1 MSTSASTLAK
11 ITPTMSTAD
20 STPETRLL
28 AAASTRDLA
37 TLRLLLR
44 KTSAQTQDPSTL
56 NTPLH
61 LVILSLT
68 PSSSLIEAEEA
79 EDCIRLLL
87 QEGAIWNDVN
97 KDGDTPGC
105 LAYKLGGVG
114 EGCYEVMVEAGLG
127 SDDDDDEEMEEVDGD
142 EAPQL
147 VQGETFDP
155 EQLEGLVDEE
165 QLAAIKEILAAQ
177 NGDGGVAVGEALGE
191 DIIHTHDGI
200 EVDVNSSRYL
210 SSKLGYD
217 DEKLLD
223 ADENGVMMSWETGIM
238 ERSVEEL
245 LPDVEEAKGKR
256 VLNVG
261 FGMGIVDSAFQA
273 RIGEKGTHVIV
284 EAHPDVLKKIESDGW
299 EEKPGVRVLKGRWQE
314 ALQPL
319 LDNGE
324 VFDAIYFD
332 TFAEEYT
339 ALKSFFE
346 DYVIALL
353 AEGGRF
359 SFFHGL
365 GADKRISYD
374 VYTRVVE
381 IDLLEAGLETEWMDV
396 DIELKEEEWNGVRR
410 RYWDV
415 GSVYRLPV
423 CTFIG

>member
-1 MSTSASTLAK
+1 MST
-11 ITPTMSTAD
+11 PD
-20 STPETRLL
+20 TPEHRLL
-28 AAASTRDLA
+28 TAASHRDLA

-44 KTSAQTQDPSTL
+44 SNRTLTPQTQHPETL

-61 LVILSLT
+61 LVLQSLT
-68 PSSSLIEAEEA
+68 PESSLIEAEEA
-79 EDCIRLLL
+79 EECCRFLL

-105 LAYKLGGVG
+105 IAFRLGSVG
-114 EGCYEVMVEAGLG
+114 EGCYECLVEAGVRAEMLLARLGGVGGWGVLG
-127 SDDDDDEEMEEVDGD
+127 SDDEGDEEMGDQEEEELLAAGGEVSLGDG
-142 EAPQL
+142 
-147 VQGETFDP
+147 QGEDMIQTH
-155 EQLEGLVDEE
+155 
-165 QLAAIKEILAAQ
+165 
-177 NGDGGVAVGEALGE
+177 NGM
-191 DIIHTHDGI
+191 

-210 SSKLGYD
+210 ASKLGYD
-217 DEKLLD
+217 EEKLLD
-223 ADENGVMMSWETGIM
+223 EDENGVMMSWETGIM
-238 ERSVEEL
+238 ERSVKEL
-245 LPDVEEAKGKR
+245 LPDEKEAKGKR

-261 FGMGIVDSAFQA
+261 FGMGIVDTAFQE
-273 RIGEKGTHVIV
+273 RIGKEGTHVIV

-299 EEKPGVRVLKGRWQE
+299 EKKPGVRILKGRWQE

-381 IDLLEAGLETEWMDV
+381 IDLLEAGLETEWVEVEID
-396 DIELKEEEWNGVRR
+396 LKEEEWDGVRR

-415 GSVYRLPV
+415 GNIYRLPV
-423 CTFIG
+423 CTFVG